1 MSLATTWEAPLSLAA
16 MADAP
21 QPQPRSS
28 TFLSLHTSGLFKRY
42 LTTQFTAAA
51 SIKKNDK
58 RMQVD

>member
-42 LTTQFTAAA
+42 LTTQFTEA
-51 SIKKNDK
+51 SSIKNDK